1 MITDNAVYMPVRSIY
16 TSVQVFIMQTLIEM
30 TACMNVPRAI

>member
-30 TACMNVPRAI
+30 TVRA